1 MWGTYSPG
9 VRGEVISIVLQQPLD
24 VIELFLRAGKVA
36 EALAQFLD
44 DAAGAL
50 HVDLARHFY
59 RRVVAVFA
67 PAQRPAERISVLLRA
82 RLTEAAGP
90 AGPGTAAHLLLHRLR
105 QALRTFAQGIERA
118 ALRVHRAVGIAL
130 AEIAG
135 SVAHGI
141 AGVAELIELLLA
153 LSLALCL
160 VLAGRALPLLA
171 LLAFV
176 VLAKA
181 ATLEF
186 LHQFVEP
193 VAQRLLA
200 LPQIA
205 KGIAVG
211 LRVPEFA
218 LATAALTLLL
228 ALLLALLLSLLES
241 AVAQLL
247 LLADH
252 LAQLVERRHHVI
264 VALVHVRHAHLQ
276 VLHQFLQLL
285 QKLARGVLG
294 AAAG

>member
-67 PAQRPAERISVLLRA
+67 PAQRPAKRIGVLLRA

-90 AGPGTAAHLLLHRLR
+90 AGPRTAAHLLLHRLR

-135 SVAHGI
+135 SVAHGV
-141 AGVAELIELLLA
+141 AGVAELLLA

-205 KGIAVG
+205 KG
-211 LRVPEFA
+211 
-218 LATAALTLLL
+218 
-228 ALLLALLLSLLES
+228 
-241 AVAQLL
+241 
-247 LLADH
+247 
-252 LAQLVERRHHVI
+252 
-264 VALVHVRHAHLQ
+264 
-276 VLHQFLQLL
+276 
-285 QKLARGVLG
+285 
-294 AAAG
+294 